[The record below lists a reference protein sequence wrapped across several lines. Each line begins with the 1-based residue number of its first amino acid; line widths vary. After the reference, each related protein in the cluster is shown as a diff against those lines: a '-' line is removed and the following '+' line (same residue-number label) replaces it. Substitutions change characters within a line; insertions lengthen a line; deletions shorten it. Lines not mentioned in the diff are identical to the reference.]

1 MKTLLKSTFIFLI
14 FLISNL
20 AIGQESMLC
29 QGAHWEEDEANAF
42 MKQWAS
48 TWTSQ
53 EDWEKRADMIR
64 EGIIKGMK
72 LEQMP
77 ERSSEFNPIIHST
90 REMDGYIVENI
101 AIESFP
107 GFFITGNIYRP
118 LKKDPF
124 QKSPAILS
132 PHGHGEDK
140 RFWEDVQHRAA
151 VLARM
156 GAVVFVYDMV
166 GYADSK
172 QINHKMPIA
181 LTIQTYNSMRVLDYL
196 TSRDDVDP
204 TQIGVTGGSGGGT
217 QSFLITAL
225 DPRIT
230 VSVPTV
236 MVSAYFFGGCVC
248 ESGMPIHK
256 SNHHQTNN
264 VEIAALAAP
273 RPMLLISDGG
283 DWTKNTPR
291 IEFPYIQRV
300 YATYGAESKADNVH
314 LPSER
319 HDYGYNKR
327 TAAYNFFGHY
337 LDINPGR
344 VPYKNGYDE
353 SFVTILTADQLRV
366 FDAAHPIPSHAL
378 QGDEAVINYLKLD

>member
-1 MKTLLKSTFIFLI
+1 
-14 FLISNL
+14 
-20 AIGQESMLC
+20 MLC
-29 QGAHWEEDEANAF
+29 QGAYWEEDEANAF
-42 MKQWAS
+42 MKEWAS
-48 TWTSQ
+48 MWTTQ
-53 EDWEKRADMIR
+53 ADWEKRADIIR
-64 EGIIKGMK
+64 EGIVKGMK
-72 LEQMP
+72 LKQMP
-77 ERSSEFNPIIHST
+77 ERTQEFNPIIHSA

-118 LKKDPF
+118 LKKEPF
-124 QKSPAILS
+124 QRSPAILS

-156 GAVVFVYDMV
+156 GAIVFVYDMV

-172 QINHKMPIA
+172 QVTHKMPIA
-181 LTIQTYNSMRVLDYL
+181 LTLQTYNSIRVLDYL

-204 TQIGVTGGSGGGT
+204 EQIGVTGGSGGGT
-217 QSFLITAL
+217 QTFLITAL
-225 DPRIT
+225 DSRVK
-230 VSVPTV
+230 VSIPTV

-256 SNHHQTNN
+256 SEHHQTNN

-300 YATYGAESKADNVH
+300 YAAYGAESKADNVH
-314 LPSER
+314 LPNER

-337 LDINPGR
+337 LDINPSR

-353 SFVTILTADQLRV
+353 SFVTILTPDQLRV
-366 FDAAHPIPSHAL
+366 FDADHPIPSHAL
-378 QGDEAVINYLKLD
+378 QGDEAVINYLNLR